1 MNPTGSST
9 ALSAD
14 LNSFIYGVSRRNFQ
28 NALELTKIGISLLK
42 TFPAA
47 RDAVLE
53 YFAMMFHSAVNVS
66 INPTDYEA
74 DPSTT
79 GALDSV
85 NMIGPEL
92 CGLGEAW
99 APFIAPW
106 CINLIMDI
114 ATQKENVPSGT
125 LQTTEPI
132 RTLLDITAQN
142 LTLLDTDMRA
152 KCIDMMLGCRA
163 CSWAVGWVGRAE
175 PALVAPRALALGA
188 DAVLAQLAGHP
199 PALLHVR
206 AALLDLFTE
215 AIALNGNTDKQRDVI
230 PYLLNLASKSDIVLK
245 AMTQDIKQTLT
256 DEVVQR
262 LWVVWSSQR
271 HTAAWEGVGPATLV
285 ALLVRADVHCTLLLL
300 QHAACRQLLEY
311 LLQKL
316 EFEGLLPENDFPLLA
331 SAAEEA
337 PVLRE
342 RLLVGNQLE
351 QYTVARLLILV
362 CCKLPSEYVN
372 TLSYLLQY
380 SRDDTTLAL
389 FVRILAGTMSM
400 HVPTETSERMLG
412 SPERYQELVQTA
424 VSKALGQAMVS
435 DTQIKTIFVTGK
447 VPEDQKTYLHHFC
460 LNIIKLSSKLARAVA
475 LRDLL
480 ETAMF
485 REEKAFGS
493 KSVVANTVVTAKDWQ
508 QEDLLM
514 HMNQKHQ
521 VSIERELYM
530 RSALES
536 SAVARAALRR
546 CAGARPALCLADN
559 VPSPALFTCDE
570 TGMAG
575 AGKTS
580 FTRQL
585 SRKVVEGSR
594 PYIIN
599 LDPACREV
607 PYPANIDIRDT
618 VNYKEVMKQYGLGPN
633 GGIVTALNLFST
645 KFGQVVDLI
654 EKAGQKHK
662 YCIIDTPGQ
671 IEVFTWSASGTIITE
686 ALAASCPTVIVYVM
700 DTVRSVSPVTFMSN
714 MLYACSILDVLNH
727 VYYAYPGIK
736 DPGIVAALT
745 QPGSGRLLKVLCD
758 NNVLTELDFSWNNLT
773 TGPLLKKLIQAP
785 KLRLLDVSN
794 NKLGEL
800 AAKALSGGLP
810 LSPKLHTLNVS
821 NNPMGPPEALML
833 LEAMKLNT
841 VKLVNLLMA
850 DILVN
855 REFVAKTNITH
866 GKVIRDYTLSTP
878 DLRFIVMN
886 RLDFVFARANKKCKV
901 DIALY
906 FMEQRKIRQREDPV
920 PLMEP
925 RELLRFMKISGAPVD
940 EGLIEE
946 ANMKEARILLAQ
958 EILPTMVSSS
968 FMKLLKM
975 LMEKSVPATDT
986 MKS

>member
-106 CINLIMDI
+106 C
-114 ATQKENVPSGT
+114 GT

-152 KCIDMMLGCRA
+152 KCIDMML
-163 CSWAVGWVGRAE
+163 
-175 PALVAPRALALGA
+175 
-188 DAVLAQLAGHP
+188 
-199 PALLHVR
+199 
-206 AALLDLFTE
+206 

-342 RLLVGNQLE
+342 RLL
-351 QYTVARLLILV
+351 
-362 CCKLPSEYVN
+362 LPSEYVN

-514 HMNQKHQ
+514 HMNQKHLVSPDVMYNGLPWPDEDFTKQ

-546 CAGARPALCLADN
+546 CAGARPALCLANNPGEDCTN
-559 VPSPALFTCDE
+559 GASGNYDARAAAATSAE
-570 TGMAG
+570 SYGRNGMAG

-946 ANMKEARILLAQ
+946 VANSVEEFIKRVWPDKKLPPTPPPELLPPV
-958 EILPTMVSSS
+958 ED
-968 FMKLLKM
+968 KK
-975 LMEKSVPATDT
+975 K
-986 MKS
+986 KKK

>member
-106 CINLIMDI
+106 C
-114 ATQKENVPSGT
+114 GT

-152 KCIDMMLGCRA
+152 KCIDMML
-163 CSWAVGWVGRAE
+163 
-175 PALVAPRALALGA
+175 
-188 DAVLAQLAGHP
+188 
-199 PALLHVR
+199 
-206 AALLDLFTE
+206 

-342 RLLVGNQLE
+342 RLL
-351 QYTVARLLILV
+351 
-362 CCKLPSEYVN
+362 LPSEYVN

-514 HMNQKHQ
+514 HMNQKHLVSPDVMYNGLPWPDEDFTKQ

-546 CAGARPALCLADN
+546 CAGARPALCLANNPGEDCTN
-559 VPSPALFTCDE
+559 GASGNYDARAAAATSAE
-570 TGMAG
+570 SYGRNGMAG

-714 MLYACSILDVLNH
+714 MLVVEEEVPVTTLFERNLSESSDEPPMEQWSSLVLDAPPPDTPKEL
-727 VYYAYPGIK
+727 YLDTCK
-736 DPGIVAALT
+736 KMRIVPVRRFHRSLVEKEINLKAR
-745 QPGSGRLLKVLCD
+745 SGRLLKVLCD

-855 REFVAKTNITH
+855 REFVAAEIDWKNYP
-866 GKVIRDYTLSTP
+866 KMIRAGIVAATLNSMKAEIDWKNYP
-878 DLRFIVMN
+878 KMIRAGIVAATLN
-886 RLDFVFARANKKCKV
+886 S
-901 DIALY
+901 
-906 FMEQRKIRQREDPV
+906 
-920 PLMEP
+920 
-925 RELLRFMKISGAPVD
+925 MK
-940 EGLIEE
+940 

>member
-714 MLYACSILDVLNH
+714 MLYACSILYKARL
-727 VYYAYPGIK
+727 PF
-736 DPGIVAALT
+736 IVELYLDTCKKMRIVPVRRFHRSLVEKEINLKAR
-745 QPGSGRLLKVLCD
+745 SGRLLKVLCD

-855 REFVAKTNITH
+855 REFVA
-866 GKVIRDYTLSTP
+866 
-878 DLRFIVMN
+878 
-886 RLDFVFARANKKCKV
+886 
-901 DIALY
+901 
-906 FMEQRKIRQREDPV
+906 RKIRQREDPV

-946 ANMKEARILLAQ
+946 VANSVEEFIKRVWPDKKLPPTPPPELLPPV
-958 EILPTMVSSS
+958 ED
-968 FMKLLKM
+968 KK
-975 LMEKSVPATDT
+975 K
-986 MKS
+986 KKK